1 MPPATATV
9 AKKQPLTLDQISKY
23 DDILTDC
30 LVDQTFYS
38 STIPKNRTT
47 YHPSR
52 GLKEEEITKIIQQHL
67 IVEPDLDLAVE
78 KLLALDGLRKFHNG
92 LRTAKEKDDF
102 RKHLRRYAQIYLPD
116 CPFEV
121 STTNRYTI
129 VTYEAAVTARRF
141 IKRGESVK
149 YLSGIQVLI
158 TAKEEDEMTK
168 RKKDF
173 SIVVSSR
180 NKCASLFM
188 GPARF
193 ANHDCD
199 ANARLV
205 ITSQSTIEI
214 FATKNIEVGDEITV
228 TYGENYFGEDNC
240 ECLCHTCETNLA
252 NGWAQSEGE
261 APEPGLVKTS
271 IEDTLEEGYRLRR
284 RRRDDS
290 TARSS
295 RTPSRTPDVRHRV
308 SRSRTKLLKEDSR
321 RASLTRSPAPEARL
335 RQMRKREF
343 EMLSSPPVTPA
354 KRQKSMQF
362 DDAPISAPEEITRKS
377 NDGEASGLESVGS
390 ASESNSGESPMT
402 DVTTPDEEMREPELP
417 ELSLQSPNPT
427 PKKSIFPELKLE
439 ESDFVLSGVQ
449 ASASQERTRSDPVP
463 GLEGAPPAKGIPAAV
478 IPDMRTCVEI
488 IPPEDLNLVI
498 IPPPLTPAAGTT
510 ESVHVAFTPG
520 PADRQ
525 PADEPIKRGRGRP
538 KGSTKAKKLADR
550 AAAKAI
556 VQTTVV
562 QQPQAPRG
570 ARSHSPE
577 SISDDGT
584 STTKS
589 VRKPGDYTL
598 TPLLLPESQSAWN
611 WCRVC
616 DDPFVQHDA
625 YFTRAYCPRCE
636 RHSKLYGYQWPKT
649 QKEGKKDKEERVL
662 DHREIHRFLD
672 PEEEARVRGRK
683 YLGAIVGEPAE
694 EAKKTPNKSTP
705 KPLRRKRS
713 SAAARESD
721 GEYKESEEREEEE
734 TESARRS
741 ARKRTVSLKA

>member
-52 GLKEEEITKIIQQHL
+52 GLKEEEITKIIQQYL

-92 LRTAKEKDDF
+92 LKTAKEKDDF

-158 TAKEEDEMTK
+158 TAKEEEEMTK

-271 IEDTLEEGYRLRR
+271 IEETLEEGYRLRR

-321 RASLTRSPAPEARL
+321 RASITRSPAPEARL

-362 DDAPISAPEEITRKS
+362 DDAPISAPEEITRKN

-439 ESDFVLSGVQ
+439 ESEFVLSGVQ
-449 ASASQERTRSDPVP
+449 ATAPQEPTMSGPVP
-463 GLEGAPPAKGIPAAV
+463 GVEDAPPAKGIPAAD

-510 ESVHVAFTPG
+510 ESVHVVFTPES
-520 PADRQ
+520 ADQQ

-577 SISDDGT
+577 SVLDDET
-584 STTKS
+584 SITKS

-598 TPLLLPESQSAWN
+598 TPLLLPESQSVWN

-683 YLGAIVGEPAE
+683 YLGAIVGEAAE

-721 GEYKESEEREEEE
+721 REYKESEEREEEE